1 MVKLSIIIPAYNE
14 ENTIIELLNKVDAA
28 DLHGVEKEVIVVEDC
43 STDKTLF
50 LLNKNKKLYSELIEF
65 KVNRGKGA
73 AVRSGIS
80 KATGDYILF
89 QDADLEYDP
98 NDYKKLLEPVLRFN
112 ADVVIGS
119 RLLASQLTRVYYFW
133 HKLGNKFITLVFNL
147 LNNTTFTDIYSCYL
161 LFKADLI
168 QPDKLLTNG
177 WEQQAEILSTIVSMG
192 KSFYVVPI
200 NYYGRTYEEGKK
212 VGWKDGLVAIW
223 CILKYNLIFRN

>member
-192 KSFYVVPI
+192 KSFYEVPI

-212 VGWKDGLVAIW
+212 IRSHHAIAV
-223 CILKYNLIFRN
+223 LFTIFKKKFFP

>member
-1 MVKLSIIIPAYNE
+1 M
-14 ENTIIELLNKVDAA
+14 
-28 DLHGVEKEVIVVEDC
+28 
-43 STDKTLF
+43 
-50 LLNKNKKLYSELIEF
+50 
-65 KVNRGKGA
+65 
-73 AVRSGIS
+73 
-80 KATGDYILF
+80 
-89 QDADLEYDP
+89 
-98 NDYKKLLEPVLRFN
+98 LEPVLRFN

-192 KSFYVVPI
+192 KSFYEVPI

-212 VGWKDGLVAIW
+212 IRSHHAIAV
-223 CILKYNLIFRN
+223 LFTIFKKKFFP